1 MEQNDVKIIL
11 DSTGTK
17 TQLSYKYIYIYI
29 YIYIYMNLNSWRRG
43 VLVKGQAFPTSFD
56 LAAVFKGN
64 YFVFR
69 RSTEN

>member
-1 MEQNDVKIIL
+1 MEQNDGKIIL

-17 TQLSYKYIYIYI
+17 TQ
-29 YIYIYMNLNSWRRG
+29 IYIYMNLNSWRRG